1 MRAPGVGPYPI
12 LARGGL
18 GSPVRWFPVAKLFE
32 NLLIKRKV
40 TVVTVLTSF
49 AVLLVTAAA
58 FTAFDSFSHRKALV
72 RRYSTTAGILASHSS
87 SAVMARDQIEAE
99 NLLGALKADRNLL
112 RASLYDRNGELF
124 ARYPKS
130 EVPGAFPSRPGAPGW
145 RFEQGHLLGFVA
157 VGEGPVAIGT
167 LYVETGVRSLSIRL
181 RLYTGIALLVLG
193 GSVLL
198 ALGLSQVLQRGIT
211 RPILAL
217 AQTAQAVSHRQ
228 DFSLR
233 APRFGNDELGSLTDA
248 FNQMLARI
256 QQTEAELRESRARFS
271 GIIESAMDAII
282 SIDVGQRITLF
293 NRAAEKMFACSAAE
307 AKGQP
312 LDRFIPPRYRERH
325 RKDVAE
331 FGRTG
336 VTSRAMANL
345 RPLTA
350 LRANGE
356 EFPIEASIS
365 QLDVGGEKIYTVILR
380 DITERQRA
388 QEQVR
393 QMNLELEQR
402 VEKRTVELTNANREL
417 EAFTYSVAHDL
428 RAPLRHID
436 AFSKILRE
444 EYAANLVPEARRLSE
459 KIGAGSRH
467 MSRLVDDLLNLARVG
482 RQPLHR
488 EPTPLNRLVDEVIG
502 DLKGELEDRVIEW
515 RIQPLPT
522 IGCDPGLVKQV
533 FANLLS
539 NAAKYTRP
547 RPKAVIEVGVLDGG
561 STVFVRDNGVG
572 FNMKYAD
579 KLFGV
584 FQRLHPS
591 EQFEGTGIG
600 LATVERIIRKHGGCV
615 WAEGAPDKGAVFYF
629 ALAPE
634 PSIMPR
640 PAQS

>member
-1 MRAPGVGPYPI
+1 
-12 LARGGL
+12 
-18 GSPVRWFPVAKLFE
+18 VANLFK

-40 TVVTVLTSF
+40 TAVTVLTSF
-49 AVLLVTAAA
+49 VVLLVTIAA
-58 FTAFDSFSHRKALV
+58 FTAFDSYSY
-72 RRYSTTAGILASHSS
+72 RRMVVDCYSTKAAILAAHSN
-87 SAVMARDQIEAE
+87 SAVVTRDQAEAE
-99 NLLGALKADRNLL
+99 TLLAALQADQNLL
-112 RASLYDRNGELF
+112 RAALYNQKGELF

-130 EVPGAFPSRPGAPGW
+130 EPPTAFPKTPAPPEW
-145 RFEQGHLLGFVA
+145 RFEKGHLICLVP
-157 VGEGPVAIGT
+157 VREGPVVTGT
-167 LYVETGVRSLSIRL
+167 LFLETEVRPLYTRL
-181 RLYTGIALLVLG
+181 RSYTGIALLVLA
-193 GSVLL
+193 GSLLL

-217 AQTAQAVSHRQ
+217 AQTAKTVSHRQ

-256 QQTEAELRESRARFS
+256 QQTEGELRDSRARFS
-271 GIIESAMDAII
+271 GMIESAMDAII
-282 SIDVGQRITLF
+282 SIDAAQRISLF

-325 RKDVAE
+325 RNDVEE

-336 VTSRAMANL
+336 VTTRAMAHL

-350 LRANGE
+350 LRSNGE

-365 QLDVGGEKIYTVILR
+365 QVEIGGEKIYTVILR
-380 DITERQRA
+380 DITARQRA

-402 VEKRTVELTNANREL
+402 VEKRTAELTAANREL

-436 AFSKILRE
+436 AFSKILRDE
-444 EYAANLVPEARRLSE
+444 FAANLPSEARSLLE
-459 KIGAGSRH
+459 KVGTGSRY

-482 RQPLHR
+482 RQPLQR
-488 EPTPLNRLVDEVIG
+488 EPIPLNRLADEVIG

-515 RIQPLPT
+515 RVSPLPT
-522 IGCDPGLVKQV
+522 IGCDPGLMKQV

-547 RPKAVIEVGVLDGG
+547 RPKAVIEVGMLDGG
-561 STVFVRDNGVG
+561 ATVFVRDNGVG
-572 FNMKYAD
+572 FDMKYAD

-584 FQRLHPS
+584 FQRLHPLD
-591 EQFEGTGIG
+591 QFEGTGIG

-615 WAEGAPDKGAVFYF
+615 WAEGAPNKGAVFYF
-629 ALAPE
+629 SLPPESSFTTTQAP
-634 PSIMPR
+634 S
-640 PAQS
+640 